1 MNVNQE
7 SLDAMPDAAQ
17 AILQAAK
24 DIIDESGENALRVT
38 EVAERAGVAVGL
50 LYHYF
55 KDRKALIT
63 AVREFQFLARITA
76 DSATLDGIVVREG
89 RGGVLRTIIS
99 DFSDPY
105 HPQRSE
111 YRLDR
116 IEALAIARHDPE
128 LKERLTAAQE
138 GLASNIVAT
147 IRKAKANGMLD
158 ESIDEKALSFLLEV
172 LPIGLVLANVYGK
185 YAPDQKDWEAL
196 LLRLFRGLAP
206 TPVTPAAEK

>member
-1 MNVNQE
+1 
-7 SLDAMPDAAQ
+7 MPDAAQ

-24 DIIDESGENALRVT
+24 DIINESGENALRVT

-55 KDRKALIT
+55 TDRKALIT

-76 DSATLDGIVVREG
+76 DSEVLNGVVAHKG
-89 RGGVLRTIIS
+89 RGGILRTIIS

-105 HPQRSE
+105 HPERIE

-138 GLASNIVAT
+138 GLAGNIVAT
-147 IRKAKANGMLD
+147 IRKAKDNGILD
-158 ESIDEKALSFLLEV
+158 ESIDERALSFLLEV

-185 YAPDQKDWEAL
+185 YSPDQKDWELL

-206 TPVTPAAEK
+206 SPATPADEK

>member
-1 MNVNQE
+1 
-7 SLDAMPDAAQ
+7 MPDAAQ

-89 RGGVLRTIIS
+89 RGGVLRTITS

-116 IEALAIARHDPE
+116 IEALAI
-128 LKERLTAAQE
+128 AQE

>member
-1 MNVNQE
+1 
-7 SLDAMPDAAQ
+7 MPDAAN

-63 AVREFQFLARITA
+63 AVREFQFLARISA
-76 DSATLDGIVVREG
+76 DSVTLDGIVVQA
-89 RGGVLRTIIS
+89 RGENVLRTIIS

-105 HPQRSE
+105 HPERSG

-116 IEALAIARHDPE
+116 IEALVAARHDPD

-138 GLASNIVAT
+138 ELAGNIVAT
-147 IRKAKANGMLD
+147 IRKAKTAGLLD

-172 LPIGLVLANVYGK
+172 LPLGLVLTNVYGK
-185 YAPDQKDWEAL
+185 YAPEQKDWEAL
-196 LLRLFRGLAP
+196 LSRLLRSL
-206 TPVTPAAEK
+206 TPSPATPATEK

>member
-1 MNVNQE
+1 VNVSEE
-7 SLDAMPDAAQ
+7 SLSNKPDAAH

-63 AVREFQFLARITA
+63 AVREYQFLARITA
-76 DSATLDGIVVREG
+76 DSATLDGIVVQA
-89 RGGVLRTIIS
+89 RGENVLRTIIS

-105 HPQRSE
+105 HPERSG

-116 IEALAIARHDPE
+116 IEALVAARHDPE

-138 GLASNIVAT
+138 ELASNIVAT
-147 IRKAKANGMLD
+147 IRKAKTAGLLD

-172 LPIGLVLANVYGK
+172 LPLGLVLTNVYGK
-185 YAPDQKDWEAL
+185 YAPEQKDWEAL
-196 LLRLFRGLAP
+196 LSRLLRSL
-206 TPVTPAAEK
+206 TPSPATPAIEK

>member
-7 SLDAMPDAAQ
+7 SLSDMPDAAQ

-24 DIIDESGENALRVT
+24 DIINESGENALRVT

-55 KDRKALIT
+55 ADRKALIT
-63 AVREFQFLARITA
+63 AVRELQFLARISA
-76 DSATLDGIVVREG
+76 DSVILDGIVVQA
-89 RGGVLRTIIS
+89 RGENVLRTIIG

-105 HPQRSE
+105 HPERSG

-116 IEALAIARHDPE
+116 IEALVAARHDPE

-138 GLASNIVAT
+138 ELASNIVAT
-147 IRKAKANGMLD
+147 IRKAKTAGLLD
-158 ESIDEKALSFLLEV
+158 ESIDEKALAFLLEV
-172 LPIGLVLANVYGK
+172 LPLGLVLTNVYGK
-185 YAPDQKDWEAL
+185 YAPEQKDWEAL
-196 LLRLFRGLAP
+196 LSRLLRSLSPSPA
-206 TPVTPAAEK
+206 TPATVK

>member
-24 DIIDESGENALRVT
+24 DIIKESGENALRVT

-63 AVREFQFLARITA
+63 AVREFQFLARISA
-76 DSATLDGIVVREG
+76 DSVTLDGIVVQA
-89 RGGVLRTIIS
+89 RGENVMRTIIG

-105 HPQRSE
+105 HPERTE

-116 IEALAIARHDPE
+116 IEALVAARHDPE

-138 GLASNIVAT
+138 ELASNIVAT
-147 IRKAKANGMLD
+147 IRKAKTAGLLD
-158 ESIDEKALSFLLEV
+158 ESIDERALSFLLEV
-172 LPIGLVLANVYGK
+172 LPLGLVLTNVYGK
-185 YAPDQKDWEAL
+185 YAPEQKDWEAL
-196 LLRLFRGLAP
+196 LSRLLRSLTPSP
-206 TPVTPAAEK
+206 TTPAAEK

>member
-1 MNVNQE
+1 MNVSEE
-7 SLDAMPDAAQ
+7 SLSNKPDAAH

-63 AVREFQFLARITA
+63 AVREYQFLARITA
-76 DSATLDGIVVREG
+76 DSATLDGIVVQA
-89 RGGVLRTIIS
+89 RGENVLRTIIS

-105 HPQRSE
+105 HPERSG

-116 IEALAIARHDPE
+116 IEALVAARHDPE

-138 GLASNIVAT
+138 ELASNIVAT
-147 IRKAKANGMLD
+147 IRKAKTAGLLD

-172 LPIGLVLANVYGK
+172 LPLGLVLTNVYGK
-185 YAPDQKDWEAL
+185 YAPEQKDWEAL
-196 LLRLFRGLAP
+196 LSRLLRSL
-206 TPVTPAAEK
+206 TPSPATPAIEK